1 MNLWLLRLPFRH
13 LHEHPGRSLLGML
26 SIALGTAVYL
36 SIALASSSA
45 LKSFQAGV
53 EAVAGKA
60 QLRLQSPGAA
70 LNENFFPLVRRLPE
84 VQSAAPVVETMVD
97 IKGRGGPDRP
107 APGH

>member
-13 LHEHPGRSLLGML
+13 LTEHPGRSLLGIL

-53 EAVAGKA
+53 AAVAGKA

-70 LNENFFPLVRRLPE
+70 LDESLFPHGPAAARR
-84 VQSAAPVVETMVD
+84 
-97 IKGRGGPDRP
+97 
-107 APGH
+107 